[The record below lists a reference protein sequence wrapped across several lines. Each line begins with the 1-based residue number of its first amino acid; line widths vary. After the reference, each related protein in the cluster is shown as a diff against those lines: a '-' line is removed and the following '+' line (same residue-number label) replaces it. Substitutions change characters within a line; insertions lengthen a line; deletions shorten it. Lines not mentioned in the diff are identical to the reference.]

1 MQTNFIILF
10 WALLMGSIVMASVA
24 KAEYT
29 GGGFF
34 GEQQYGGK

>member
-1 MQTNFIILF
+1 MNSFGICF
-10 WALLMGSIVMASVA
+10 WALLMASIVFGSYAR
-24 KAEYT
+24 AEYT